1 MYTQTLLRTIEMS
14 DVKPRWRPQALRQVS
29 SDFDTPSGFTPIRVV
44 GMGGLTGMSADFIE
58 PDKITTPSDWESLV
72 ADLDQW
78 GEVPD
83 PSTISSISSEETSRG
98 LVLQIS
104 AELEWIA
111 EFLPWGSDGLLR
123 TRSRN
128 APENFDAPTGG
139 FFLEGKGR
147 SDPKEEI

>member
-1 MYTQTLLRTIEMS
+1 MEASSRG
-14 DVKPRWRPQALRQVS
+14 QVS

-44 GMGGLTGMSADFIE
+44 GMRGLTGMSADFIE
-58 PDKITTPSDWESLV
+58 PNKITTPSDWESLV
-72 ADLDQW
+72 ISTN

-128 APENFDAPTGG
+128 APENFDAPTQL
-139 FFLEGKGR
+139 FLEGKDN

>member
-1 MYTQTLLRTIEMS
+1 M
-14 DVKPRWRPQALRQVS
+14 RQVS

-128 APENFDAPTGG
+128 LIFQ
-139 FFLEGKGR
+139 
-147 SDPKEEI
+147 I

>member
-1 MYTQTLLRTIEMS
+1 
-14 DVKPRWRPQALRQVS
+14 
-29 SDFDTPSGFTPIRVV
+29 
-44 GMGGLTGMSADFIE
+44 MSADFIE
-58 PDKITTPSDWESLV
+58 PNRITNPSDWEDLV

-83 PSTISSISSEETSRG
+83 PATISNISSEWTSRG

-123 TRSRN
+123 TDQEMPRRTLTHQLGASS
-128 APENFDAPTGG
+128 GM
-139 FFLEGKGR
+139 EGTW
-147 SDPKEEI
+147 